1 MIGGSYVR
9 TAIILFFIGNE
20 GLSIVENGGLM
31 GIPYPAFL
39 KNALEAI
46 KDKGDKGESKDAYSA
61 PQVRIFDGEVQVMEN
76 SLWKSLGSI
85 DALAAADPFLG
96 FSAPAA
102 LQESDGVNRDGGKVP
117 VYVPPA
123 AQSAGG
129 GSSGDTGGSTP
140 AAPPSSGE
148 WTPDVL

>member
-1 MIGGSYVR
+1 MNKKYVK
-9 TAIILFFIGNE
+9 ALLVSLCSLVIIAAGFFLEPLIRPL
-20 GLSIVENGGLM
+20 LS
-31 GIPYPAFL
+31 
-39 KNALEAI
+39 
-46 KDKGDKGESKDAYSA
+46 DKGESKDAYSA
-61 PQVRIFDGEVQVMEN
+61 PQVRIFDGEVLVMEN
-76 SLWKSLGSI
+76 SVWKSLGSI